1 MIYKITDQPIKT
13 EALIDEMRVETSGA
27 IATFHGIVRKPSR
40 GRDVLYL
47 EYASYESMAVKV
59 LEQIGEEIY
68 QNMPVDKVLIVHR
81 TGKLNIGETT
91 IFIAVAAPHRK
102 AALEG
107 CSYAIDRIKQI
118 APVWKKEVWNGGEEW
133 IEGV

>member
-1 MIYKITDQPIKT
+1 MIYNITDQPIKT
-13 EALIDEMRVETSGA
+13 EPLLDEMRPETSGA
-27 IATFHGIVRKPSR
+27 IATFHGIIRKPSR

-47 EYASYESMAVKV
+47 EYSSYDSMALKV

-68 QNMPVDKVLIVHR
+68 SHMSVDKVLIVHR
-81 TGKLNIGETT
+81 TGRLEISDTA

-107 CSYAIDRIKQI
+107 CSYAIERIKQI
-118 APVWKKEVWNGGEEW
+118 LPVWKKEVWESGEEW
-133 IEGV
+133 IQGA